1 MIENSVN
8 NRIVKLHSL
17 LKQKDFLR
25 VIETVNGLEAL
36 IIENTE
42 LPDENGN
49 AKGFD
54 ALWLSGFCHAAFKGM
69 PDNESVDI
77 SEKISAI
84 KEIFAVTD
92 KPLIIDLDTGGNA
105 EKLCNN
111 IQELVKIGVS
121 AAVIEDKKGVKRN
134 SLYGN
139 DKIQQMEDI
148 KVFADK
154 IRCVKEKTL
163 ADDFMIF
170 ARIESFIAGESIDV
184 AIERAEKYIES
195 GADAIVIHSISQE
208 ADDIF
213 AFAEIYKKRF
223 ADIPLVFIPTAY
235 NSFTDTELYKK
246 GADIIIYANQL
257 MRSAYRAMQET
268 ALSILKEGRSFYA
281 DKQYCATARTILNH
295 IDGE

>member
-1 MIENSVN
+1 MIENSVK

-77 SEKISAI
+77 SEKISTI

-148 KVFADK
+148 EVFADK

-170 ARIESFIAGESIDV
+170 ARIESFIAGESIEV
-184 AIERAEKYIES
+184 AIERAEKYIE
-195 GADAIVIHSISQE
+195 
-208 ADDIF
+208 
-213 AFAEIYKKRF
+213 
-223 ADIPLVFIPTAY
+223 
-235 NSFTDTELYKK
+235 
-246 GADIIIYANQL
+246 
-257 MRSAYRAMQET
+257 
-268 ALSILKEGRSFYA
+268 
-281 DKQYCATARTILNH
+281 
-295 IDGE
+295 

>member
-1 MIENSVN
+1 MIENSVK

-69 PDNESVDI
+69 SDNESVDI

-92 KPLIIDLDTGGNA
+92 KPLIIDLDTGGSA

-111 IQELVKIGVS
+111 IPQVGK
-121 AAVIEDKKGVKRN
+121 AVLR
-134 SLYGN
+134 
-139 DKIQQMEDI
+139 
-148 KVFADK
+148 
-154 IRCVKEKTL
+154 
-163 ADDFMIF
+163 IF
-170 ARIESFIAGESIDV
+170 YS
-184 AIERAEKYIES
+184 
-195 GADAIVIHSISQE
+195 
-208 ADDIF
+208 
-213 AFAEIYKKRF
+213 
-223 ADIPLVFIPTAY
+223 
-235 NSFTDTELYKK
+235 
-246 GADIIIYANQL
+246 
-257 MRSAYRAMQET
+257 
-268 ALSILKEGRSFYA
+268 
-281 DKQYCATARTILNH
+281 
-295 IDGE
+295 